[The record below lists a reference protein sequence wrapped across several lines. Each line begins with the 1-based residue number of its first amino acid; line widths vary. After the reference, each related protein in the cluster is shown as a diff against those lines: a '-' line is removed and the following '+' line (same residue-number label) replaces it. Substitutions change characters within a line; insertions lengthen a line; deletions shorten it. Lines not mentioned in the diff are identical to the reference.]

1 MIHDGHSCSNTRPF
15 LLKSV
20 SHLAPHWPQQKGFSS
35 DSVACVLMWSFM
47 WPLKLLLH
55 TCKYG
60 YFRILSKLCKL
71 WGDGSNT
78 IKSTCANLTLVHLLS
93 LVKGQNVSLQGVRSG
108 ISFLTQ
114 VALELLYCGNK
125 KTLNM
130 MILLILPCYFHAA
143 LRGSLGC
150 HWRWTG
156 RRSQN
161 MSMACPWDCYLS

>member
-1 MIHDGHSCSNTRPF
+1 MQTLGRW
-15 LLKSV
+15 V
-20 SHLAPHWPQQKGFSS
+20 
-35 DSVACVLMWSFM
+35 
-47 WPLKLLLH
+47 
-55 TCKYG
+55 KYDQ
-60 YFRILSKLCKL
+60 I
-71 WGDGSNT
+71 NV
-78 IKSTCANLTLVHLLS
+78 CANLTLVHLLS

-150 HWRWTG
+150 HWR
-156 RRSQN
+156 
-161 MSMACPWDCYLS
+161 